1 MEKLV
6 VLEQSVP
13 PRFFFSFSFEPAL
26 AGALVPNE
34 KWAIKKFLGRQSAS
48 KNDRPYKMKGAHV
61 TDIFT
66 PQLRRENVLSA
77 GGGVT

>member
-13 PRFFFSFSFEPAL
+13 PRFFFSYYFSFEPAL

-34 KWAIKKFLGRQSAS
+34 KWAIKNFWEGKALARMIDHT
-48 KNDRPYKMKGAHV
+48 K
-61 TDIFT
+61 
-66 PQLRRENVLSA
+66 
-77 GGGVT
+77 